1 MQHHLLGDGSHLN
14 ANIQI
19 SFPITHL
26 SPVSASPRKRQ
37 KQLGGR
43 VQSLRNDLY
52 SGQLR
57 EKYGLSKANRRSRQR
72 SVIPRAQQ
80 EQCEQPAVAKR
91 RNLARS
97 TQTAR
102 ESRASAAPRPRGRA
116 RACVRA
122 WFSAVYPRCP
132 TLFASVCGNRGSPR
146 MTSPSGTT
154 NRFCARRPSSPHPSS
169 APVNLSPPQNTLCL
183 WWGGGRGGRRDDSN
197 HLTCGQT
204 AVSDGFHGKAE
215 EGDQE

>member
-116 RACVRA
+116 RVRACVVLSRLPA
-122 WFSAVYPRCP
+122 LPD
-132 TLFASVCGNRGSPR
+132 SVCKR
-146 MTSPSGTT
+146 MWEQRESKDDVSEWNNEPFLCQTPIQPTSFQRSRQPL
-154 NRFCARRPSSPHPSS
+154 ASSEHLVSL
-169 APVNLSPPQNTLCL
+169 V
-183 WWGGGRGGRRDDSN
+183 GGGAGG
-197 HLTCGQT
+197 
-204 AVSDGFHGKAE
+204 AE
-215 EGDQE
+215 R